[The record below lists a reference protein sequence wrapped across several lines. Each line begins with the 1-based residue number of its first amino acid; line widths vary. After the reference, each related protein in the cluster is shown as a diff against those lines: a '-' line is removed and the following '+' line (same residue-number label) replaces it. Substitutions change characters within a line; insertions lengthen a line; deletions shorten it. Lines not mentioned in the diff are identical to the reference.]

1 MAHRIVGGTTPSRDR
16 RRSVQSSEHAKDVIL
31 AGIRS
36 GLTVKRAAEAA
47 GRQETTY
54 HYYRRTDPNFCK
66 LADAALQLRA
76 EGYKPGEKPV
86 PDFPE
91 FCERYLGMRLY
102 RHQLQ
107 WYDLLEGREPRDL
120 RGNQRYEP
128 ADPDMILVNT
138 PPDHAKSTTLTISYV
153 VWRIVQD
160 PNVRILVVSKNQDMA
175 KKFLVSIKDRLSESE
190 SFIDLQVDFGP
201 PGGFAE
207 GATVWSA
214 DKIYVNGRDSGEKD
228 PTVQALGMRGHI
240 YGSRADLVIMDDC
253 VVGSNAHE
261 YEKQID
267 WIQKEVGSRVASA
280 AGRILL
286 VGTRIESVDLYSEI
300 LKPVYYSEGKSPWT
314 YLTQPAVEDF
324 GDGGPEGWTTLWP
337 VTNRPPVSIQG
348 RKVAEAAGWPRE
360 GMWPAK
366 DGAALA
372 KERRRISP
380 KAWSLVYMQEQVA
393 DDAIFRLD
401 AVQGCID
408 RARYPGRLM
417 PGQSD
422 HRKWGMEGLTV
433 IAGLDPAA
441 AGYTAIQVWG
451 LDRQTG
457 HRWVLEVVNRKGM
470 PPHDLRAE
478 MFRVTERY
486 GVSEWRIE
494 KNAYQA
500 SIVQDRLIR
509 EFMNARGVLISG
521 HHTNS
526 NKWDPDYGV
535 ASMATLFEGW
545 QEGRNLIRLPSQ
557 TQSEPVRNFVEQLV
571 SWFPET
577 KGLTD
582 TVMAAWFVEI
592 RCRELMSGA
601 AGGWHAEAS
610 EFLSPR
616 DREGQLVVDLEMALQ
631 AGRVSTWDGSLSG
644 FPELN

>member
-1 MAHRIVGGTTPSRDR
+1 M
-16 RRSVQSSEHAKDVIL
+16 L
-31 AGIRS
+31 AGLKS

-54 HYYRRTDPNFCK
+54 HYYRRTDPNFRTM
-66 LADAALQLRA
+66 ADAVLQARA
-76 EGYKPGEKPV
+76 EGYKPGEKQV

-91 FCERYLGMRLY
+91 FCEQYLGMKLY

-120 RGNQRYEP
+120 RSNQRFEP

-138 PPDHAKSTTLTISYV
+138 PPDHAKSTTLTVSYV
-153 VWRIVQD
+153 VWRICQD
-160 PNVRILVVSKNQDMA
+160 PNIRILLVSKNQDMA
-175 KKFLVSIKDRLSESE
+175 KKFLVSIKDRLAESE
-190 SFIDLQVDFGP
+190 TFSDLQADFGP
-201 PGGFAE
+201 PGGFAD

-214 DKIYVNGRDSGEKD
+214 DKIYVQGRDSGEKD
-228 PTVQALGMRGHI
+228 PTVQALGLRGHI

-253 VVGSNAHE
+253 IVGANAHE

-267 WIQKEVGSRVASA
+267 WIQKEVQSRVASA

-300 LKPVYYSEGKSPWT
+300 MKPGYFSEGKSPWT

-324 GDGGPEGWTTLWP
+324 GDGTPESWVTLWP

-348 RKVAEAAGWPRE
+348 RKAAQAAGWPKD
-360 GMWPAK
+360 GNWPAK
-366 DGAALA
+366 DGLALA

-380 KAWSLVYMQEQVA
+380 RVWSLVHMQEQVA
-393 DDAIFRLD
+393 DDAIFKLA

-417 PGQSD
+417 AGQSD
-422 HRKWGMEGLTV
+422 HRKYGMEGLTV

-441 AGYTAIQVWG
+441 AGYTAIQTWG

-457 HRWVLEVVNRKGM
+457 ERWVLEVVNKKAL
-470 PPHDLRAE
+470 PPHLLREE
-478 MFRVTERY
+478 MFRITDRY

-494 KNAYQA
+494 KNAYQQ
-500 SIVQDRLIR
+500 SIIQERLIR
-509 EFMNARGVLISG
+509 DYMNARGVLIG
-521 HHTNS
+521 PHTTDAK
-526 NKWDPDYGV
+526 KWDPDYGV
-535 ASMATLFEGW
+535 ASMSTLFDGW
-545 QEGRNLIRLPSQ
+545 EEGRNLIRLPSQ
-557 TQSEPVRNFVEQLV
+557 TQSEPVRNFIEQLV

-577 KGLTD
+577 KGVTD

-592 RCRELMSGA
+592 RCRELMQ
-601 AGGWHAEAS
+601 GGSDNWHTADN
-610 EFLSPR
+610 EFMSAR
-616 DREGQLVVDLEMALQ
+616 DVESQFVVDIEMALQ
-631 AGRVSTWDGSLSG
+631 QGEVSAWDGSLNGFSG
-644 FPELN
+644 LN

>member
-1 MAHRIVGGTTPSRDR
+1 MAHRIVGGTSPSRDR
-16 RRSVQSSEHAKDVIL
+16 RRTLASSEHAKDVIL

-54 HYYRRTDPNFCK
+54 HYYRRTDPNFRQM
-66 LADAALQLRA
+66 ADAALQARA
-76 EGYKPGEKPV
+76 EGYKPGQVPV

-91 FCERYLGMRLY
+91 FCEKYLGMRLF

-107 WYDLLEGREPRDL
+107 WYDLLEGRPPRDL
-120 RGNQRYEP
+120 HPNQRYVP
-128 ADPDMILVNT
+128 ADPDMILINT
-138 PPDHAKSTTLTISYV
+138 PPDHAKSTTVTVAYV
-153 VWRIVQD
+153 VWRICAD
-160 PNVRILVVSKNQDMA
+160 PNLRILIVSKNQDMA
-175 KKFLVSIKDRLSESE
+175 KKFLVSIKDRLSES
-190 SFIDLQVDFGP
+190 DTYLKLQTDFGP

-214 DKIYVNGRDSGEKD
+214 DKIYVSGRDSGEKD
-228 PTVQALGMRGHI
+228 PTVQALGLRGHI

-253 VVGSNAHE
+253 VVGANAHE

-267 WIQKEVGSRVASA
+267 WIQKEVGSRVASS

-300 LKPVYYSEGKSPWT
+300 LKPVYYSEGQSPWT

-324 GDGGPEGWTTLWP
+324 GDGSPETWTTLWP
-337 VTNRPPVSIQG
+337 VTNRPPVSVQG
-348 RKVAEAAGWPRE
+348 RKVAEAAGWPQD

-366 DGAALA
+366 NGAALA

-380 KAWSLVYMQEQVA
+380 RAWSLVYMQEQVA
-393 DDAIFRLD
+393 DDAIFKLE
-401 AVQGCID
+401 ALQGCID

-422 HRKWGMEGLTV
+422 HRKYGMEGLTV

-441 AGYTAIQVWG
+441 AGYTAIVVIG

-457 HRWVLEVVNRKGM
+457 ERWLLEVVNRRGM
-470 PPHDLRAE
+470 PPHELRAE
-478 MFRVTERY
+478 IERLTDRY
-486 GVSEWRIE
+486 RISEWRVE

-500 SIVQDRLIR
+500 SLIQDALIR
-509 EFMNARGVLISG
+509 NMLHARGCLISP
-521 HHTNS
+521 HHTNA
-526 NKWDPDYGV
+526 NKWDPDFGV

-545 QEGRNLIRLPSQ
+545 REKRNLMRLPSQ
-557 TQSEPVRNFVEQLV
+557 TQSEPMRQLIEQFA

-582 TVMAAWFVEI
+582 IVMATWFTEI
-592 RCRELMSGA
+592 RCRELMMDGLD
-601 AGGWHAEAS
+601 GWHADS
-610 EFLSPR
+610 NEFMSGR
-616 DREGQLVVDLEMALQ
+616 DRDGQMVVDLEMALQ
-631 AGRVSTWDGSLSG
+631 QTWDGSMTGFSG
-644 FPELN
+644 LN

>member
-1 MAHRIVGGTTPSRDR
+1 VGGAAPSRDR
-16 RRSVQSSEHAKDVIL
+16 RRTLASSEHAKDVML
-31 AGIRS
+31 AGLKS

-54 HYYRRTDPNFCK
+54 HYYRRTDPNFRTM
-66 LADAALQLRA
+66 ADAALQQRA

-91 FCERYLGMRLY
+91 FCERYLGMELF

-120 RGNQRYEP
+120 HANQRFEA
-128 ADPDMILVNT
+128 ADPDMLLINT
-138 PPDHAKSTTLTISYV
+138 PPDHAKSTTITVSYV
-153 VWRIVQD
+153 VWRICQD
-160 PNVRILVVSKNQDMA
+160 PNIRILIVSKNQDMA
-175 KKFLVSIKDRLSESE
+175 KKFLVSIKDRLSESDT
-190 SFIDLQVDFGP
+190 FVRLQGDFGP
-201 PGGFAE
+201 PGGFAD

-214 DKIYVNGRDSGEKD
+214 DKIYVQGRDSGEKD

-253 VVGSNAHE
+253 IVGANAHE

-300 LKPVYYSEGKSPWT
+300 MKPGYYSEGVSPWT
-314 YLTQPAVEDF
+314 RLTQPAVEEYADKP
-324 GDGGPEGWTTLWP
+324 GDWTTLWP
-337 VTNRPPVSIQG
+337 LTNRPPVSVQG
-348 RKVAEAAGWPRE
+348 RKLAESQGWPRD

-366 DGAALA
+366 NGEALA

-380 KAWSLVYMQEQVA
+380 RAWSLVYMQEQVA
-393 DDAIFRLD
+393 DDAIFRMD

-417 PGQSD
+417 AGQAD
-422 HRKWGMEGLTV
+422 HRKYGMEGLTV

-441 AGYTAIQVWG
+441 AGFTAIVVIG

-457 HRWVLEVVNRKGM
+457 ERWLLEVVNKKAM
-470 PPHDLRAE
+470 PPHDLRSE
-478 MFRVTERY
+478 IQRITDRY
-486 GVSEWRIE
+486 SVNEWRIE
-494 KNAYQA
+494 TNAYQA
-500 SIVQDRLIR
+500 SIVQDHLIR
-509 EFMNARGVLISG
+509 DYLNSRGTLLTG
-521 HHTNS
+521 HHTGGK
-526 NKWDPDYGV
+526 KWDSDFGV

-545 QEGRNLIRLPSQ
+545 QDKRNLIRLPSQ
-557 TQSEPVRNFVEQLV
+557 TQSESMRQLVEQFT

-582 TVMAAWFVEI
+582 IVMACWFAEI
-592 RCRELMSGA
+592 RCRELMASSLD
-601 AGGWHAEAS
+601 GWHVPGN

-616 DREGQLVVDLEMALQ
+616 DRENQMVVDIEMALAQ
-631 AGRVSTWDGSLSG
+631 GPSGDDPFAGWSR
-644 FPELN
+644 LN